1 VWNFFEVR
9 AQWNSVIDIPCN
21 LKYIL
26 MRSRVC
32 ELLACGVYR
41 EKNNNNTAQFCCRR
55 ESVSVPKCDADG
67 EQQMAFDYNRR
78 VYQPDTALRAFT
90 TCTHA
95 TCRWSHPVTIT
106 HVRSLHGDN
115 RES

>member
-1 VWNFFEVR
+1 MRNFPEVR

-26 MRSRVC
+26 MRARSLRVC
-32 ELLACGVYR
+32 VSYSLVGFGK
-41 EKNNNNTAQFCCRR
+41 KNNNDTHSFVA
-55 ESVSVPKCDADG
+55 ESVSVPKCNADG

-78 VYQPDTALRAFT
+78 VYQPDTGSRAFT

-95 TCRWSHPVTIT
+95 TCRWSHPRGHHNSRPIA
-106 HVRSLHGDN
+106 RW
-115 RES
+115 